1 MFAKIIRRPQ
11 ITHIGL
17 VSFSG
22 TNASSVDPDQTLQ
35 HAGSDQ
41 GLYFYSVKQF

>member
-1 MFAKIIRRPQ
+1 M
-11 ITHIGL
+11 GL

-22 TNASSVDPDQTLQ
+22 TNDSSVDPDQTMQ

-41 GLYFYSVKQF
+41 GLYLYSVKQF